1 MQSLCVANFVTLTWF
16 QLKLKQMFASM
27 KMRPPYF
34 FIYDHLHWAFWGNIQ
49 ILLGLATSLTAQVL
63 NFQKARQAKRA
74 FWVLFKKFRVPRF
87 HMNSARLA
95 IFFKTLYSDQ
105 QPKCVLLKKIRR
117 GAEQN
122 VNTDTAPKYVHQ
134 PFIISWGSSS
144 SIFQINFNQQ
154 QSTLISCMMLMLS
167 TNICNWEIE
176 ASYVAHLSFMSIL
189 QSIPESKF
197 QINSNWIY
205 FCWCEQGQHIVV
217 NFP

>member
-1 MQSLCVANFVTLTWF
+1 
-16 QLKLKQMFASM
+16 
-27 KMRPPYF
+27 
-34 FIYDHLHWAFWGNIQ
+34 
-49 ILLGLATSLTAQVL
+49 
-63 NFQKARQAKRA
+63 
-74 FWVLFKKFRVPRF
+74 
-87 HMNSARLA
+87 MNSARLA
-95 IFFKTLYSDQ
+95 IFFKTLYIVVSNQ
-105 QPKCVLLKKIRR
+105 NVLLLR

-122 VNTDTAPKYVHQ
+122 VNTATAPKYVHQ
-134 PFIISWGSSS
+134 PYIISWGSNS

-197 QINSNWIY
+197 QINSNWIH

-217 NFP
+217 NFPYGEIVLKVSFAETRLPAFVWKFQCWPFPAKVNEREQKLTEREIEVNLNWNWIA

>member
-1 MQSLCVANFVTLTWF
+1 MCFCW
-16 QLKLKQMFASM
+16 
-27 KMRPPYF
+27 
-34 FIYDHLHWAFWGNIQ
+34 
-49 ILLGLATSLTAQVL
+49 
-63 NFQKARQAKRA
+63 
-74 FWVLFKKFRVPRF
+74 
-87 HMNSARLA
+87 
-95 IFFKTLYSDQ
+95 
-105 QPKCVLLKKIRR
+105 KKIRR

-134 PFIISWGSSS
+134 PYIISWGSNS

-197 QINSNWIY
+197 QINSNWIH
-205 FCWCEQGQHIVV
+205 FCWCEQGLHIVV
-217 NFP
+217 NFPYREIVLKVSFAETRLPAFVWKFQCWPFPAKVNEREQKLTEREIEVNLNWNWIA

>member
-1 MQSLCVANFVTLTWF
+1 MCFCWKRSGEVQNKMLTLT
-16 QLKLKQMFASM
+16 
-27 KMRPPYF
+27 PPPSTS
-34 FIYDHLHWAFWGNIQ
+34 ISH
-49 ILLGLATSLTAQVL
+49 ILFLE
-63 NFQKARQAKRA
+63 
-74 FWVLFKKFRVPRF
+74 VP
-87 HMNSARLA
+87 N
-95 IFFKTLYSDQ
+95 
-105 QPKCVLLKKIRR
+105 
-117 GAEQN
+117 
-122 VNTDTAPKYVHQ
+122 
-134 PFIISWGSSS
+134 S

-217 NFP
+217 NFPYGEIVKFPWNCEIVLKVSFAETRLPAFVWKFQCWPFPAKVYASKNWQKEKLKWIWTEIELPN